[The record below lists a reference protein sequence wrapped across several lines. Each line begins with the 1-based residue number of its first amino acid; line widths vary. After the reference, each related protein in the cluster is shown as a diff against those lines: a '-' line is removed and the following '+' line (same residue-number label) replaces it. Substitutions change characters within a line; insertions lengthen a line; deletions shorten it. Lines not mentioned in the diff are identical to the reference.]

1 MEASFFSKVHS
12 LPTDIDG
19 VSLVMLGNSHG
30 REHPIKFYRHGR
42 RLNTTKGIVKMVI
55 NTNTAAIRG
64 SRMLGESTQRLNTA
78 LARLASGTK
87 IVSPQDDA
95 AGLAVA
101 SKFDAQIQRNR
112 GVQNNLTSAVSYSQT
127 QDGFLQ
133 KVGKALDRMSELT
146 TLAMDGT
153 KSAADKANYQ
163 TEFADLKSYVS
174 DIGLKEFNG
183 VSLFNGTGLS
193 VTKDS
198 DGNTWTLNA
207 SSLNAVDITS
217 VIATDFAVTSS
228 SAVSTLKTAIENVAT
243 HRAKVGANIQRL
255 QFTQEQVSILN
266 ENLQSS
272 VSRIKDIDV
281 AEESTQYARY
291 NILVQSGT
299 AMLAQANLLPQ
310 NALRLL
316 S

>member
-1 MEASFFSKVHS
+1 M
-12 LPTDIDG
+12 
-19 VSLVMLGNSHG
+19 
-30 REHPIKFYRHGR
+30 
-42 RLNTTKGIVKMVI
+42 
-55 NTNTAAIRG
+55 
-64 SRMLGESTQRLNTA
+64 
-78 LARLASGTK
+78 
-87 IVSPQDDA
+87 
-95 AGLAVA
+95 
-101 SKFDAQIQRNR
+101 
-112 GVQNNLTSAVSYSQT
+112 
-127 QDGFLQ
+127 
-133 KVGKALDRMSELT
+133 
-146 TLAMDGT
+146 
-153 KSAADKANYQ
+153 
-163 TEFADLKSYVS
+163 
-174 DIGLKEFNG
+174 
-183 VSLFNGTGLS
+183 FNGTGLS

-198 DGNTWTLNA
+198 DGNTWDLNA

-217 VIATDFAVTSS
+217 VIASGFAVTSTG
-228 SAVSTLKTAIENVAT
+228 AVGTLKTAIENVAT

>member
-1 MEASFFSKVHS
+1 
-12 LPTDIDG
+12 
-19 VSLVMLGNSHG
+19 
-30 REHPIKFYRHGR
+30 
-42 RLNTTKGIVKMVI
+42 MVI

-64 SRMLGESTQRLNTA
+64 SRVLGESTQRLNA
-78 LARLASGTK
+78 SLARLASGTR
-87 IVSPQDDA
+87 IIQPQDDA

-112 GVQNNLTSAVSYSQT
+112 GVQNNLSSAISYSQT

-133 KVGKALDRMSELT
+133 KVGKALDRISELA
-146 TLAMDGT
+146 TLALDNT
-153 KSAADKANYQ
+153 KSASDKSNYQ
-163 TEFADLKSYVS
+163 TEFTDLKNYIS
-174 DIGLKEFNG
+174 DIGVKDFNG
-183 VSLFNGTGLS
+183 VSLFNGTGLE

-198 DGNTWTLNA
+198 DGDTWTLNA
-207 SSLNAVDITS
+207 SGLNSTDITS
-217 VIATDFAVTSS
+217 VIVSGFSVTSS
-228 SAVSTLKTAIENVAT
+228 DAVSTLKTAVENVAT

-255 QFTQEQVSILN
+255 QYTQEQVSILN

-281 AEESTQYARY
+281 AEESAQYARY